1 MSIFSFQERQ
11 GDLGPPPP
19 PFRVGGEGEPRRS
32 GGQQWV
38 FLIGVVLFLLIVG
51 GASKELYTEWLWFE
65 NVGYTQVYFLS
76 LGARVVLFAAA
87 ALAFFVFLLANI
99 WIARRLAPGQ
109 AGAPANTEEA
119 RLARRMATL
128 ITVAAGLVLAFL
140 FGSSASGEWA
150 RVLLY
155 VNAQP
160 FGVQDPVFGQ
170 DVGFHVFSMPLL
182 RFIQIWGTGALVV
195 TLIGAVVVY
204 GLALSIQPRAVGR
217 AIRAHIS
224 ILGIGIF
231 LLLAFGYWLDRF
243 DLMYAPGGVVFGPG
257 FTEVSARLP
266 VLTILTVLAV
276 VAAVLLAI
284 NIFMRG
290 IQVPALGVA
299 AWAVVAL
306 VGGGLYPE
314 FVQRIQVQPNELSKE
329 RPYLENNIRF
339 TRQAFGL
346 DRIEDVAFPGTD
358 QPTVEE
364 IKANPETVDNVRLW
378 DHEPLKVTYCQ
389 IQAIRRYYDFHDVD
403 IDRYTIAGKYRQV
416 MLSARE
422 LNPDK
427 LALAGEAPTWVN
439 QRLKFTHGYG
449 LTLSPVNEI
458 SGEGLPNLL
467 VKNLPPV
474 STPPIPELAVTRPEI
489 YFGETTNDW
498 VIVNSNEEELDYAS
512 ETETKFTR
520 YAGAGGVLLDSFLKR
535 AIFAWQMADP
545 NILLTDLRPES
556 RILFYRQI
564 RERVAHIAPFL
575 TLDKDPYVVVFNGR
589 LVYIQDAYTITDR
602 YPYSET
608 YRRSFNYIR
617 NSVKVVVDAY
627 DGSADFYIADP
638 SDPIILTYARIF
650 PGLFKPL
657 EQMPEALRAHIRYPE
672 DLFNAQAEM
681 YQLYH
686 VQDPQVFYNKE
697 DAYTRPQELYME
709 STTPKPMDAYYLIM
723 RVPGQ
728 EKAEF
733 VLILPFTPAGKPNT
747 NAWLAARSDAPNYGK
762 LLAFSFP
769 KEKVIYGPNQIEARI
784 NQDTV
789 ISPQFSLWNQ
799 SGSRVLRGNLLFIP
813 IGESYMYVEPI
824 YLQSEQGQLPELKR
838 VIVAIGNRIAMESTL
853 EASLSAIYGAQL
865 KGPPARPEATP
876 SAPTAGQ
883 PQPPSTGAPKAVAD
897 LAREAQDHFD
907 KAQERLRAGDWSGY
921 GSELQQLQSILKQMV
936 ELSQP

>member
-19 PFRVGGEGEPRRS
+19 PFRVGGEGEPRQS
-32 GGQQWV
+32 GSQRWV

-87 ALAFFVFLLANI
+87 ALAFFVFLLANV

-109 AGAPANTEEA
+109 AGASANTEEA

-170 DVGFHVFSMPLL
+170 DVGFYVFSMPLL

-378 DHEPLKVTYCQ
+378 DHEPLKVTYGQ

-474 STPPIPELAVTRPEI
+474 STPPIPELAITRPEV
-489 YFGETTNDW
+489 YFGERTNDW

-535 AIFAWQMADP
+535 A
-545 NILLTDLRPES
+545 
-556 RILFYRQI
+556 
-564 RERVAHIAPFL
+564 
-575 TLDKDPYVVVFNGR
+575 
-589 LVYIQDAYTITDR
+589 
-602 YPYSET
+602 
-608 YRRSFNYIR
+608 
-617 NSVKVVVDAY
+617 
-627 DGSADFYIADP
+627 
-638 SDPIILTYARIF
+638 
-650 PGLFKPL
+650 
-657 EQMPEALRAHIRYPE
+657 
-672 DLFNAQAEM
+672 
-681 YQLYH
+681 
-686 VQDPQVFYNKE
+686 
-697 DAYTRPQELYME
+697 
-709 STTPKPMDAYYLIM
+709 
-723 RVPGQ
+723 
-728 EKAEF
+728 
-733 VLILPFTPAGKPNT
+733 
-747 NAWLAARSDAPNYGK
+747 
-762 LLAFSFP
+762 
-769 KEKVIYGPNQIEARI
+769 
-784 NQDTV
+784 
-789 ISPQFSLWNQ
+789 
-799 SGSRVLRGNLLFIP
+799 
-813 IGESYMYVEPI
+813 
-824 YLQSEQGQLPELKR
+824 
-838 VIVAIGNRIAMESTL
+838 
-853 EASLSAIYGAQL
+853 
-865 KGPPARPEATP
+865 
-876 SAPTAGQ
+876 
-883 PQPPSTGAPKAVAD
+883 
-897 LAREAQDHFD
+897 
-907 KAQERLRAGDWSGY
+907 
-921 GSELQQLQSILKQMV
+921 
-936 ELSQP
+936 